1 VVGPVAGSP
10 YRRTVTAQIDTGFET
25 NMISEVQPLT
35 SATMELVLVR
45 HAEPVRVEGGDRP
58 ADPQLTPRGRDQA
71 ARLAAWL
78 AEEAVDHLVT
88 SPLARAVETVAPVA
102 SALGLEPEV
111 VAGVAEWD
119 AGNHEYIPVEELRQL
134 QDERWFAMI
143 EGRWELDG
151 GIDPVAYRNRVVD
164 AVEDVIGRFPGRRV
178 VVVCHGGAINAYLG
192 HVAGIERPLWFEPAY
207 TSISRVAA
215 SRAGVRSI
223 VSVNEMAHLRS
234 RAPG

>member
-1 VVGPVAGSP
+1 
-10 YRRTVTAQIDTGFET
+10 
-25 NMISEVQPLT
+25 
-35 SATMELVLVR
+35 MELVLVR

-58 ADPQLTPRGRDQA
+58 ADPQLTARGYAQA
-71 ARLAAWL
+71 ECLAAWL

-88 SPLARAVETVAPVA
+88 SPLVRAVETGAPVA
-102 SALGLEPEV
+102 AALGLEPEV

-119 AGNHEYIPVEELRQL
+119 VGNHDYIPVEELKQR

-143 EGRWELDG
+143 EGRWERDG

-164 AVEDVIGRFPGRRV
+164 AVEGVIGRFPAGRV

-215 SRAGVRSI
+215 SRTGVRSI
-223 VSVNEMAHLRS
+223 VTVNETAHLRS
-234 RAPG
+234 HAAPG